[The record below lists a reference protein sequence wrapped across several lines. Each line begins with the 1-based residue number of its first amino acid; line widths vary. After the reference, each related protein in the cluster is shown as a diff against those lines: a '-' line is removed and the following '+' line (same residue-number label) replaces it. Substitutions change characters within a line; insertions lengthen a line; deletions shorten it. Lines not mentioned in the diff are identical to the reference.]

1 MHARVIVMGSRVPFC
16 ATLSLVAEDR
26 AEVASGPMEMGG
38 VVYWRGCYVYFAEI
52 LGHGTTLSTVD
63 ERTVN

>member
-1 MHARVIVMGSRVPFC
+1 MHARVIVMGSRVPF
-16 ATLSLVAEDR
+16 VAEDR